1 MVELT
6 GPDSVPGSLPPIP
19 ASAQLLAV
27 AWLRWRIFVNG
38 VFRKRPKGKRQ
49 IAGLV
54 FATLLRLIVWPVL
67 ALIVVGPVAASGFF
81 AWMAVSQGHPQRL
94 ASLLLGIALLW
105 QFVSVNGLSIAA
117 TIPSFDPASLVR
129 FPLRFGRYFVL
140 RSLLGFMT
148 PSTIVGCLA
157 VLAAA
162 VGIGVANASLALP
175 AVVVMPV
182 YALMNIY
189 LTRMIGA
196 WMERWLAN
204 RRFREIFSMLMALFA
219 VSIQFLNLR
228 RGPLQHDSMR
238 APGVRSSWLI
248 NIVHSSGAYLYWLP
262 SGFAAQ
268 AILLVK
274 HPLAALAQFAGLLAS
289 TALFASVFAI
299 RLHKQFLGEHLG
311 EGVSRRV
318 KAPLAPRVNAPAPQS
333 AALSTPAASGAIFS
347 PIMAA
352 CLRKEWL
359 ILRSNGTQLIGL
371 LTPLL
376 FVVIFSMNHAFSAFS
391 TKYFLPS
398 AIAYVLIAALSSL
411 YNIFGA
417 DGRGV
422 QFYLLAPVRML
433 DVVLAKNLMSLAI
446 IVTQVV
452 LAWVI
457 ICVMARVSIPVS
469 TQVST
474 ALWTV
479 FVVAMNLALGTLRS
493 IQAPRHF
500 VPGQGRQ
507 LRTTPTNRT
516 SALLVLAVLF
526 GSMLLQIPVT
536 MASSYLK
543 QPWLAAWVFGPL
555 AVAAVCAYALMLRNA
570 ERLILAHRDVFA
582 EELCKA

>member
-1 MVELT
+1 MVKLT
-6 GPDSVPGSLPPIP
+6 GPESVPGSLPPIP
-19 ASAQLLAV
+19 ASTQLLAV

-38 VFRKRPKGKRQ
+38 MFRKRPKGKRQ
-49 IAGLV
+49 IVGLV
-54 FATLLRLIVWPVL
+54 FATLLRLIVWPML
-67 ALIVVGPVAASGFF
+67 ALIVVGPVAASGLF
-81 AWMAVSQGHPQRL
+81 AWMAISQGHPQSL

-105 QFVSVNGLSIAA
+105 QFVSINGLSIAA

-140 RSLLGFMT
+140 RSLLGLMT

-162 VGIGVANASLALP
+162 AGIGVANASLALP
-175 AVVVMPV
+175 ALVVMAV

-219 VSIQFLNLR
+219 VSIQFINLQR
-228 RGPLQHDSMR
+228 TPMR
-238 APGVRSSWLI
+238 APGARSSWLLA
-248 NIVHSSGAYLYWLP
+248 VLHSSGSYLYWLP

-274 HPLAALAQFAGLLAS
+274 HPLAAVAQFAALLAS
-289 TALFASVFAI
+289 TVLFAAVFAV

-311 EGVSRRV
+311 EGVSGREKV
-318 KAPLAPRVNAPAPQS
+318 QSAPRVNAPAPQS
-333 AALSTPAASGAIFS
+333 AALSRPAASGAIVS
-347 PIMAA
+347 PTVAA
-352 CLRKEWL
+352 CLRKEWF
-359 ILRSNGTQLIGL
+359 ILRGNGTQLIGL

-376 FVVIFSMNHAFSAFS
+376 FVVIFSMNRTFSSIAS
-391 TKYFLPS
+391 GYFLPG
-398 AIAYVLIAALSSL
+398 AIAYLLIAALSSL

-422 QFYLLAPVRML
+422 QVYLLAPIRML
-433 DVVLAKNLMSLAI
+433 DVVLAKNLMSLAL
-446 IVTQVV
+446 IVTQVG
-452 LAWVI
+452 LAWTI
-457 ICVMARVSIPVS
+457 ICVLARTPVPVS
-469 TQVST
+469 MQIST

-479 FVVAMNLALGTLRS
+479 FVVAMNLAIGTMRS

-507 LRTTPTNRT
+507 LRASPTNRT

-526 GSMLLQIPVT
+526 GCMLLQIPVAI
-536 MASSYLK
+536 ASGYFRM
-543 QPWLAAWVFGPL
+543 PWLAAWVFGPL
-555 AVAAVCAYALMLRNA
+555 AVAAIFAYALMLRNA
-570 ERLILAHRDVFA
+570 ERLILANRDVFA

>member
-6 GPDSVPGSLPPIP
+6 GRESVPGSVPPIP
-19 ASAQLLAV
+19 ASTQLLAV
-27 AWLRWRIFVNG
+27 AWLRWRIFLNG
-38 VFRKRPKGKRQ
+38 MIRKRPKGKRQ
-49 IAGLV
+49 IVGLV
-54 FATLLRLIVWPVL
+54 FATLLHLIVWPML
-67 ALIVVGPVAASGFF
+67 ALIVIGPVAASGFL
-81 AWMAVSQGHPQRL
+81 AWMAISQGHSKDL

-105 QFVSVNGLSIAA
+105 QFVSINGLSIAA

-140 RSLLGFMT
+140 RSLLGLMT

-157 VLAAA
+157 LLAAA

-175 AVVVMPV
+175 ALAVLAI

-219 VSIQFLNLR
+219 ISIQFLNLQR
-228 RGPLQHDSMR
+228 TPMR
-238 APGVRSSWLI
+238 APGARQSWLLA
-248 NIVHSSGAYLYWLP
+248 VLHSSGSYLYWLP

-289 TALFASVFAI
+289 AVLFAAVFAV
-299 RLHKQFLGEHLG
+299 RLHKQFLGEYLG
-311 EGVSRRV
+311 EGGSRRASV
-318 KAPLAPRVNAPAPQS
+318 PLAPRKKAPAPQP
-333 AALSTPAASGAIFS
+333 AALSAPASSSAIVS
-347 PIMAA
+347 PILAA

-359 ILRSNGTQLIGL
+359 ILSGNGAQLIGL
-371 LTPLL
+371 VTPLM
-376 FVVIFSMNHAFSAFS
+376 FVVIFSMNRAFSAFS
-391 TKYFLPS
+391 SKYFLPS
-398 AIAYVLIAALSSL
+398 AIAYVLFAALSSL

-422 QFYLLAPVRML
+422 QVYLLAPVRML

-446 IVTQVV
+446 IATQVG
-452 LAWVI
+452 LTWVI
-457 ICVMARVSIPVS
+457 ICVLARAPVPAAM
-469 TQVST
+469 QIST

-479 FVVAMNLALGTLRS
+479 FVVAMNLAIGTMRS

-500 VPGQGRQ
+500 VPGQGRH
-507 LRTTPTNRT
+507 LRASPTNRS
-516 SALLVLAVLF
+516 SALLVFAVLF
-526 GSMLLQIPVT
+526 GSILLQVPVAI
-536 MASSYLK
+536 ASSYFRL
-543 QPWLAAWVFGPL
+543 PWLALWVFGPL
-555 AVAAVCAYALMLRNA
+555 AVAAVSAYALMLSSA
-570 ERLILAHRDVFA
+570 ERLILANRDVFA

>member
-1 MVELT
+1 MAELT
-6 GPDSVPGSLPPIP
+6 SPESVPVSVPPIP
-19 ASAQLLAV
+19 ASTQLLAV

-38 VFRKRPKGKRQ
+38 MFRKRPRGKGQ
-49 IAGLV
+49 VVGLV
-54 FATLLRLIVWPVL
+54 FGILLRLIVWPML
-67 ALIVVGPVAASGFF
+67 ALVVIGPVAISGFF
-81 AWMAVSQGHPQRL
+81 AWMAISQGHPQRL

-105 QFVSVNGLSIAA
+105 QFVSINGLSIAA
-117 TIPSFDPASLVR
+117 TIPNFDPASLVR

-140 RSLLGFMT
+140 RSLLGLMT
-148 PSTIVGCLA
+148 PSTIVGCLV

-162 VGIGVANASLALP
+162 VGIGVANTSLALP
-175 AVVVMPV
+175 ALVVLAV

-219 VSIQFLNLR
+219 VSIQFLNLQR
-228 RGPLQHDSMR
+228 APMR
-238 APGVRSSWLI
+238 APGTRSSWLLA
-248 NIVHSSGAYLYWLP
+248 VLHSSGSYLYWLP

-289 TALFASVFAI
+289 TVLFAAVFAV
-299 RLHKQFLGEHLG
+299 RLHKQFLGEHLS

-318 KAPLAPRVNAPAPQS
+318 KVKSAPRAKAPASQS
-333 AALSTPAASGAIFS
+333 AVPSVPATSGAIFS
-347 PIMAA
+347 PIVAA
-352 CLRKEWL
+352 CLRKEWF
-359 ILRSNGTQLIGL
+359 ILRGNGMQLMGL
-371 LTPLL
+371 LTPLI
-376 FVVIFSMNHAFSAFS
+376 FVVIFSMNRAFSAFS

-411 YNIFGA
+411 YNVFGA
-417 DGRGV
+417 DGRGM
-422 QFYLLAPVRML
+422 QMYLLAPVRML
-433 DVVLAKNLMSLAI
+433 DVVLAKNLLSLTLIAVQVTLVWT
-446 IVTQVV
+446 IVCV
-452 LAWVI
+452 LA
-457 ICVMARVSIPVS
+457 RTPIPVS

-479 FVVAMNLALGTLRS
+479 FVVAMNLAIGTLRS

-526 GSMLLQIPVT
+526 GSMMLQIPVAI
-536 MASSYLK
+536 ASGYFRL
-543 QPWLAAWVFGPL
+543 PWLAAWVFGPF
-555 AVAAVCAYALMLRNA
+555 AVAAVFAYTLTLRNA
-570 ERLILAHRDVFA
+570 ERLILANRDVFA

>member
-6 GPDSVPGSLPPIP
+6 RPQSVPGSMPPIP

-38 VFRKRPKGKRQ
+38 MFRKRPKGKRQ
-49 IAGLV
+49 IVGLV
-54 FATLLRLIVWPVL
+54 FATLLRLIVWPML
-67 ALIVVGPVAASGFF
+67 ALVVVGPVAASGFF
-81 AWMAVSQGHPQRL
+81 AWMAISQGHPQSL

-105 QFVSVNGLSIAA
+105 QFVSINGLSIAA

-140 RSLLGFMT
+140 RSLLGLMT

-162 VGIGVANASLALP
+162 AGIGVANASLALP
-175 AVVVMPV
+175 ALVVMAV

-219 VSIQFLNLR
+219 VSIQFINLQR
-228 RGPLQHDSMR
+228 TPMR
-238 APGVRSSWLI
+238 APGARSSWLLA
-248 NIVHSSGAYLYWLP
+248 VLHSSGSYLYWLP

-274 HPLAALAQFAGLLAS
+274 HPLAAVAQFAALLAS
-289 TALFASVFAI
+289 TVLFAAVFAV

-311 EGVSRRV
+311 EGVSGREKV
-318 KAPLAPRVNAPAPQS
+318 QSAPRVNAPAPQS
-333 AALSTPAASGAIFS
+333 AALSRPAASGAIVS
-347 PIMAA
+347 PTVAA

-359 ILRSNGTQLIGL
+359 ILSSNGTQLIGL
-371 LTPLL
+371 LTPLI
-376 FVVIFSMNHAFSAFS
+376 FVVFFSVNRTFSALS
-391 TKYFLPS
+391 VKYFLPA

-422 QFYLLAPVRML
+422 QVYLLAPIRML
-433 DVVLAKNLMSLAI
+433 DVVLAKNLMSLVL
-446 IVTQVV
+446 IVTQVG
-452 LAWVI
+452 LAWTI
-457 ICVMARVSIPVS
+457 ICVLARTPVPVS
-469 TQVST
+469 TQIST

-479 FVVAMNLALGTLRS
+479 FVVAMNLAIGTMRS

-507 LRTTPTNRT
+507 LRASPTNRT

-526 GSMLLQIPVT
+526 GCMLLQIPVAI
-536 MASSYLK
+536 ASGYFRM
-543 QPWLAAWVFGPL
+543 PWLAAWVFGPL
-555 AVAAVCAYALMLRNA
+555 AVAAIFAYALMLRNA
-570 ERLILAHRDVFA
+570 ERLILANRDVFA

>member
-6 GPDSVPGSLPPIP
+6 SPQSVPGSLPPIP
-19 ASAQLLAV
+19 ASTQLLAV

-38 VFRKRPKGKRQ
+38 IFRKRPKGKRQ
-49 IAGLV
+49 IVGLV
-54 FATLLRLIVWPVL
+54 FATVLRLIVWPML

-81 AWMAVSQGHPQRL
+81 AWMAISQGHPQSL

-105 QFVSVNGLSIAA
+105 QFVSINGLSIAA

-140 RSLLGFMT
+140 RSLLGLMT

-175 AVVVMPV
+175 ALIVMAV

-204 RRFREIFSMLMALFA
+204 RRFREIFSMLMALFV
-219 VSIQFLNLR
+219 VSIQFMNLQR
-228 RGPLQHDSMR
+228 APMR
-238 APGVRSSWLI
+238 APGTRSSWLLA
-248 NIVHSSGAYLYWLP
+248 VLHSSGSYLYWLP

-274 HPLAALAQFAGLLAS
+274 HPLAAVAQFAGLLAS
-289 TALFASVFAI
+289 TVLFAAVFAV
-299 RLHKQFLGEHLG
+299 RLHKEFLGEHLS
-311 EGVSRRV
+311 EGASRRV
-318 KAPLAPRVNAPAPQS
+318 QVPSAPRVKAQSPQPAARS
-333 AALSTPAASGAIFS
+333 APAASGVIVS
-347 PIMAA
+347 PTVAA

-359 ILRSNGTQLIGL
+359 ILRGNGSQLIGL
-371 LTPLL
+371 LTPLM
-376 FVVIFSMNHAFSAFS
+376 FVVIFSMNRAFSAVS
-391 TKYFLPS
+391 AKYFLPA

-422 QFYLLAPVRML
+422 QVYLLAPIRMR
-433 DVVLAKNLMSLAI
+433 DVVVAKNLMSLAL
-446 IVTQVV
+446 IVALVG
-452 LAWVI
+452 LAWII
-457 ICVMARVSIPVS
+457 ICVLARAPVPVS
-469 TQVST
+469 MQIST

-479 FVVAMNLALGTLRS
+479 FVVAMNLAIGTIRS

-507 LRTTPTNRT
+507 QRATPTNRT

-526 GSMLLQIPVT
+526 GCMLLQIPAAI
-536 MASSYLK
+536 ASSYFAA
-543 QPWLAAWVFGPL
+543 PWLGAWIFGPL
-555 AVAAVCAYALMLRNA
+555 AVAAVFAYALMLRNA
-570 ERLILAHRDVFA
+570 ERLILAHRDMFA
-582 EELCKA
+582 EELCKT

>member
-1 MVELT
+1 M
-6 GPDSVPGSLPPIP
+6 PPIP

-38 VFRKRPKGKRQ
+38 FFRKRPTGTRQ

-54 FATLLRLIVWPVL
+54 FVTLLRLIVWPML
-67 ALIVVGPVAASGFF
+67 ALIAVGPVAASGFL
-81 AWMAVSQGHPQRL
+81 AWMAISQGRPENL

-105 QFVSVNGLSIAA
+105 QFVSINGLSIAA
-117 TIPSFDPASLVR
+117 AMPSFDPASLVR

-140 RSLLGFMT
+140 RSLLGLMT

-175 AVVVMPV
+175 ALVVMAV

-204 RRFREIFSMLMALFA
+204 RRFREIFGLLMALFA
-219 VSIQFLNLR
+219 VSIQFMNLQR
-228 RGPLQHDSMR
+228 IPMR
-238 APGVRSSWLI
+238 APGTRNSWLLA
-248 NIVHSSGAYLYWLP
+248 VLHSSGSYIYWLP

-274 HPLAALAQFAGLLAS
+274 HPLAAVAQFAGLLAS
-289 TALFASVFAI
+289 AVLFAAVFAV

-311 EGVSRRV
+311 EGVRRRVQVQSAPRV
-318 KAPLAPRVNAPAPQS
+318 KALAPQPAILSAPAAP
-333 AALSTPAASGAIFS
+333 GAIFS
-347 PIMAA
+347 PTVAA
-352 CLRKEWL
+352 SLRKEWL
-359 ILRSNGTQLIGL
+359 ILRGNGTQLIGL
-371 LTPLL
+371 LTPLI
-376 FVVIFSMNHAFSAFS
+376 FVVIFSMNRSFSS
-391 TKYFLPS
+391 ITSKYFFPL
-398 AIAYVLIAALSSL
+398 AIAYVLLAALSSL

-422 QFYLLAPVRML
+422 QLYLLAPVRML
-433 DVVLAKNLMSLAI
+433 DVVLAKNLMSLAL
-446 IVTQVV
+446 IVTQVM
-452 LAWVI
+452 LAWTI
-457 ICVMARVSIPVS
+457 ICVLAQAPVPASMQIS
-469 TQVST
+469 TV
-474 ALWTV
+474 LWTV
-479 FVVAMNLALGTLRS
+479 FVVAMNLAIGTLRS

-507 LRTTPTNRT
+507 LRASPTNRT

-526 GSMLLQIPVT
+526 GCMLMQVPVAI
-536 MASSYLK
+536 ASYYFQL
-543 QPWLAAWVFGPL
+543 PWLAAWIFAPL
-555 AVAAVCAYALMLRNA
+555 AVAAVFAYALMLRNA
-570 ERLILAHRDVFA
+570 ERLILLNRDVFA

>member
-6 GPDSVPGSLPPIP
+6 SSESAPGCMPPIP

-38 VFRKRPKGKRQ
+38 FFRKRPTGTRQ

-54 FATLLRLIVWPVL
+54 FVTLLRLIVWPML
-67 ALIVVGPVAASGFF
+67 ALVVVGPVAASGFF
-81 AWMAVSQGHPQRL
+81 AWTAISQGHPQSL

-105 QFVSVNGLSIAA
+105 QFVSINGLSIAA

-140 RSLLGFMT
+140 RSLLGLMT

-162 VGIGVANASLALP
+162 VGIGVANASMTLP
-175 AVVVMPV
+175 ALVVMTV
-182 YALMNIY
+182 YALMNVY

-219 VSIQFLNLR
+219 VSIQFLNLQR
-228 RGPLQHDSMR
+228 TPMR
-238 APGVRSSWLI
+238 APGVRSSWLL
-248 NIVHSSGAYLYWLP
+248 NILHSSGSYLYWLP

-289 TALFASVFAI
+289 TVLFAAVFAI
-299 RLHKQFLGEHLG
+299 RLHKQFLGEHLS

-318 KAPLAPRVNAPAPQS
+318 QAPSAPRVNAPAPQS
-333 AALSTPAASGAIFS
+333 AVLSAPVASGAIFS
-347 PIMAA
+347 PTVAA

-359 ILRSNGTQLIGL
+359 ILRGNGTQVIGL
-371 LTPLL
+371 LTPLI
-376 FVVIFSMNHAFSAFS
+376 FVVIFSMNRAFSAFS
-391 TKYFLPS
+391 SKYFLPA

-422 QFYLLAPVRML
+422 QLYLLAPVRML
-433 DVVLAKNLMSLAI
+433 EVVLAKNLMSLAV
-446 IVTQVV
+446 IVVQVG
-452 LAWVI
+452 LAWTI
-457 ICVMARVSIPVS
+457 ICVLARTPVPVS
-469 TQVST
+469 LQIST
-474 ALWTV
+474 ALWTA
-479 FVVAMNLALGTLRS
+479 FIVALNLAIGTLRS

-500 VPGQGRQ
+500 VPGHGRQ
-507 LRTTPTNRT
+507 QRATPTNRT

-526 GSMLLQIPVT
+526 GCMLLQIPVAI
-536 MASSYLK
+536 ASSYFGA
-543 QPWLAAWVFGPL
+543 PWLGAWIFGPL
-555 AVAAVCAYALMLRNA
+555 AVAAIFAYALMLRNA
-570 ERLILAHRDVFA
+570 ERLIRAHRDVFA

>member
-1 MVELT
+1 MVKLT
-6 GPDSVPGSLPPIP
+6 GPESVPGSLPPIP
-19 ASAQLLAV
+19 ASTQLLAV

-38 VFRKRPKGKRQ
+38 MFRKRPKGKRQ
-49 IAGLV
+49 IVGLV
-54 FATLLRLIVWPVL
+54 FATLLRLIVWPML
-67 ALIVVGPVAASGFF
+67 ALVVVGPVAASGFF
-81 AWMAVSQGHPQRL
+81 AWMAISQGHPQSL

-105 QFVSVNGLSIAA
+105 QFVSINGLSIAA

-140 RSLLGFMT
+140 RSLLGLMT

-162 VGIGVANASLALP
+162 AGIGVANASLALP
-175 AVVVMPV
+175 ALVVMAV

-219 VSIQFLNLR
+219 VSIQFINLQR
-228 RGPLQHDSMR
+228 TPMR
-238 APGVRSSWLI
+238 APGARSSWLLA
-248 NIVHSSGAYLYWLP
+248 VLHSSGSYLYWLP

-274 HPLAALAQFAGLLAS
+274 HPLAAVAQFAALLAS
-289 TALFASVFAI
+289 TVLFAAVFAV

-311 EGVSRRV
+311 EGVSGREKV
-318 KAPLAPRVNAPAPQS
+318 QSAPRVNAPAPQS
-333 AALSTPAASGAIFS
+333 AALSRPAASGAIVS
-347 PIMAA
+347 PTVAA
-352 CLRKEWL
+352 CLRKEWF
-359 ILRSNGTQLIGL
+359 ILRGNGTQLIGL

-376 FVVIFSMNHAFSAFS
+376 FVVIFSMNRTFSSIAS
-391 TKYFLPS
+391 GYFLPG
-398 AIAYVLIAALSSL
+398 AIAYLLIAALSSL

-422 QFYLLAPVRML
+422 QVYLLAPIRML
-433 DVVLAKNLMSLAI
+433 DVVLAKNLMSLAL
-446 IVTQVV
+446 IVTQVG
-452 LAWVI
+452 LAWTI
-457 ICVMARVSIPVS
+457 ICVLARTPVPVS
-469 TQVST
+469 MQIST

-479 FVVAMNLALGTLRS
+479 FVVAMNLAIGTMRS

-507 LRTTPTNRT
+507 LRASPTNRT

-526 GSMLLQIPVT
+526 GCMLLQIPVAI
-536 MASSYLK
+536 ASGYFRM
-543 QPWLAAWVFGPL
+543 PWLAAWVFGPL
-555 AVAAVCAYALMLRNA
+555 AVAAIFAYALMLRNA
-570 ERLILAHRDVFA
+570 ERLILANRDVFA

>member
-1 MVELT
+1 MVELR
-6 GPDSVPGSLPPIP
+6 GPESVPGSLPPIP

-38 VFRKRPKGKRQ
+38 MFRKRPKGKRQ
-49 IAGLV
+49 VVGLV
-54 FATLLRLIVWPVL
+54 FATLLRLIVWPML
-67 ALIVVGPVAASGFF
+67 ALIVVGPVAAGGFF
-81 AWMAVSQGHPQRL
+81 AWMAISQGHPQRL

-117 TIPSFDPASLVR
+117 TVPSFDPASLVR

-148 PSTIVGCLA
+148 PSTIVGCLT
-157 VLAAA
+157 VLAAV

-175 AVVVMPV
+175 ALVVMPV

-219 VSIQFLNLR
+219 VSVQFINLQ
-228 RGPLQHDSMR
+228 RGSIR
-238 APGVRSSWLI
+238 ASGARSSWLM
-248 NIVHSSGAYLYWLP
+248 NILHSSGSYLYWLP

-274 HPLAALAQFAGLLAS
+274 HPLAALAQFAGLVAS
-289 TALFASVFAI
+289 TALFAAVFAV

-311 EGVSRRV
+311 EGVSRRIQ
-318 KAPLAPRVNAPAPQS
+318 APSAARVIAPALQS
-333 AALSTPAASGAIFS
+333 ASLAAPAASSAIVS

-359 ILRSNGTQLIGL
+359 ILRGNGTQLIGL

-376 FVVIFSMNHAFSAFS
+376 FVVIFSMNRTFSAIS
-391 TKYFLPS
+391 AKYYLPS

-422 QFYLLAPVRML
+422 QLYLFAPVRLL

-446 IVTQVV
+446 IVTQVG
-452 LAWVI
+452 LAWAI
-457 ICVMARVSIPVS
+457 ICVLARVPIPVS
-469 TQVST
+469 TQIST
-474 ALWTV
+474 AFWTV

-507 LRTTPTNRT
+507 LRATPTNRT
-516 SALLVLAVLF
+516 SSLLVLAVLF

-536 MASSYLK
+536 MASSYCQ

-555 AVAAVCAYALMLRNA
+555 AIAAIFAYALLLRST
-570 ERLILAHRDVFA
+570 EQLILAHRDGFA

>member
-6 GPDSVPGSLPPIP
+6 GPESVPGSPPPIP
-19 ASAQLLAV
+19 ARAQLLAV

-38 VFRKRPKGKRQ
+38 MLRRRSKGKRQ
-49 IAGLV
+49 VVGLV
-54 FATLLRLIVWPVL
+54 FAALLRLIVWPMF

-140 RSLLGFMT
+140 RSLLGLMT

-175 AVVVMPV
+175 ALVVLPV

-204 RRFREIFSMLMALFA
+204 RRFREIFTMLMALFA
-219 VSIQFLNLR
+219 VSFQFMNLQ
-228 RGPLQHDSMR
+228 RGSIR
-238 APGVRSSWLI
+238 VNGTRSSWLLT
-248 NIVHSSGAYLYWLP
+248 VLHSSGSYLYWLP

-274 HPLAALAQFAGLLAS
+274 HPMAALAQFAGLLAS
-289 TALFASVFAI
+289 TALFAAIFAI
-299 RLHKQFLGEHLG
+299 RLHRQFLGEHLG
-311 EGVSRRV
+311 EGVNRRV
-318 KAPLAPRVNAPAPQS
+318 QAPWAPSVKTPAPHTAAVS
-333 AALSTPAASGAIFS
+333 APTASGDIFS
-347 PIMAA
+347 PILVA

-359 ILRSNGTQLIGL
+359 ILRGNGTQLIGL

-376 FVVIFSMNHAFSAFS
+376 FVVIFSINRAFYAFS

-422 QFYLLAPVRML
+422 QLYLLAPVRML
-433 DVVLAKNLMSLAI
+433 DVVLAKNLLSLTI
-446 IVTQVV
+446 IATQVG
-452 LAWVI
+452 LAWIV
-457 ICVMARVSIPVS
+457 ICVLARVSIPLS

-474 ALWTV
+474 ALWTI

-500 VPGQGRQ
+500 VPGQARQ
-507 LRTTPTNRT
+507 LRATPTNRT
-516 SALLVLAVLF
+516 SALLVLAMLF
-526 GSMLLQIPVT
+526 GSMLLQIPAAMV
-536 MASSYLK
+536 SSYLK

-555 AVAAVCAYALMLRNA
+555 AVAAVCAYALVLRGA
-570 ERLILAHRDVFA
+570 ERLILARRDVFA

>member
-1 MVELT
+1 M
-6 GPDSVPGSLPPIP
+6 PPIP

-38 VFRKRPKGKRQ
+38 MFRKRPKGKRQ
-49 IAGLV
+49 IVGLV
-54 FATLLRLIVWPVL
+54 FATLLRLIVWPML
-67 ALIVVGPVAASGFF
+67 ALVVVGPVAASGFF
-81 AWMAVSQGHPQRL
+81 AWMAISQGHPQSL

-105 QFVSVNGLSIAA
+105 QFVSINGLSIAA

-140 RSLLGFMT
+140 RSLLGLMT

-162 VGIGVANASLALP
+162 AGIGVANASLALP
-175 AVVVMPV
+175 ALVVMAV

-219 VSIQFLNLR
+219 VSIQFINLQR
-228 RGPLQHDSMR
+228 TPMR
-238 APGVRSSWLI
+238 APGARSSWLLA
-248 NIVHSSGAYLYWLP
+248 VLHSSGSYLYWLP

-274 HPLAALAQFAGLLAS
+274 HPLAAVAQFAALLAS
-289 TALFASVFAI
+289 TVLFAAVFAV

-311 EGVSRRV
+311 EGVSGREKV
-318 KAPLAPRVNAPAPQS
+318 QSAPRVNAPAPQS
-333 AALSTPAASGAIFS
+333 AALSRPAASGAIVS
-347 PIMAA
+347 PTVAA
-352 CLRKEWL
+352 CLRKEWF
-359 ILRSNGTQLIGL
+359 ILRGNGTQLIGL

-376 FVVIFSMNHAFSAFS
+376 FVVIFSMNRTFSSIAS
-391 TKYFLPS
+391 GYFLPG
-398 AIAYVLIAALSSL
+398 AIAYLLIAALSSL

-422 QFYLLAPVRML
+422 QVYLLAPIRML
-433 DVVLAKNLMSLAI
+433 DVVLAKNLMSLAL
-446 IVTQVV
+446 IVTQVG
-452 LAWVI
+452 LAWTI
-457 ICVMARVSIPVS
+457 ICVLARTPVPVS
-469 TQVST
+469 MQIST

-479 FVVAMNLALGTLRS
+479 FVVAMNLAIGTMRS

-507 LRTTPTNRT
+507 LRASPTNRT

-526 GSMLLQIPVT
+526 GCMLLQIPVAI
-536 MASSYLK
+536 ASGYFRM
-543 QPWLAAWVFGPL
+543 PWLAAWVFGPL
-555 AVAAVCAYALMLRNA
+555 AVAAIFAYALMLRNA
-570 ERLILAHRDVFA
+570 ERLILANRDVFA

>member
-1 MVELT
+1 M
-6 GPDSVPGSLPPIP
+6 
-19 ASAQLLAV
+19 AV

-38 VFRKRPKGKRQ
+38 MFRKRPKGKRQ
-49 IAGLV
+49 IVGLV
-54 FATLLRLIVWPVL
+54 FATLLRLIVWPML
-67 ALIVVGPVAASGFF
+67 ALIVVGPVAASGLF
-81 AWMAVSQGHPQRL
+81 AWMAISQGHPQSL

-105 QFVSVNGLSIAA
+105 QFVSINGLSIAA

-140 RSLLGFMT
+140 RSLLGLMT

-162 VGIGVANASLALP
+162 AGIGVANASLALP
-175 AVVVMPV
+175 ALVVMAV

-219 VSIQFLNLR
+219 VSIQFINLQR
-228 RGPLQHDSMR
+228 TPMR
-238 APGVRSSWLI
+238 APGARSSWLLA
-248 NIVHSSGAYLYWLP
+248 VLHSSGSYLYWLP

-274 HPLAALAQFAGLLAS
+274 HPLAAVAQFAALLAS
-289 TALFASVFAI
+289 TVLFAAVFAV

-311 EGVSRRV
+311 EGVSGREKV
-318 KAPLAPRVNAPAPQS
+318 QSAPRVNAPAPQS
-333 AALSTPAASGAIFS
+333 AALSRPAASGAIVS
-347 PIMAA
+347 PTVAA
-352 CLRKEWL
+352 CLRKEWF
-359 ILRSNGTQLIGL
+359 ILRGNGTQLIGL

-376 FVVIFSMNHAFSAFS
+376 FVVIFSMNRTFSSIAS
-391 TKYFLPS
+391 GYFLPG
-398 AIAYVLIAALSSL
+398 AIAYLLIAALSSL

-422 QFYLLAPVRML
+422 QVYLLAPIRML
-433 DVVLAKNLMSLAI
+433 DVVLAKNLMSLAL
-446 IVTQVV
+446 IVTQVG
-452 LAWVI
+452 LAWTI
-457 ICVMARVSIPVS
+457 ICVLARTPVPVS
-469 TQVST
+469 MQIST

-479 FVVAMNLALGTLRS
+479 FVVAMNLAIGTMRS

-507 LRTTPTNRT
+507 LRASPTNRT

-526 GSMLLQIPVT
+526 GCMLLQIPVAI
-536 MASSYLK
+536 ASGYFRM
-543 QPWLAAWVFGPL
+543 PWLAAWVFGPL
-555 AVAAVCAYALMLRNA
+555 AVAAVSAYALMLSSA
-570 ERLILAHRDVFA
+570 ERLILANRDVFA